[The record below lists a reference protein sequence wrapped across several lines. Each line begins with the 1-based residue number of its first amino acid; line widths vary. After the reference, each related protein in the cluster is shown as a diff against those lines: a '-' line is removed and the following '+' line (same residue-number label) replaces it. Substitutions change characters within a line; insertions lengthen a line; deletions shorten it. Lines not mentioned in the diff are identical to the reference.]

1 MREQDLHNSSRRRF
15 LRGAAVAAALAP
27 ALGAARAA
35 ETHGGAS
42 SEEISV
48 LGQIRID
55 NELYE
60 HDQILKG
67 SLRFLRQPKA
77 PIAVQWIDSF
87 GRVAGERLIATP
99 ASLAAGVPFTFD
111 LRTGLTF
118 MNSISVRVGGVV
130 QAISRQFTISPAA
143 SDWDDYQVITWAYY
157 PDGYY
162 DQLREAGVN
171 ATIAYRDGDFST
183 VLDNNFNFYVEQ
195 MAWEVYANYH
205 KDQAQWRETLAKV
218 RADRANLENW
228 VRKPCL
234 NDPETQRYVRERLE
248 KYVRQHRAFRPLYYT
263 IADELGQGDQVS
275 ANDFCHSTHCAIAF
289 SEYLRKSYGT
299 IQDLRTEWA
308 LSEVIRWDDEA
319 IQSGSDW
326 QKEHLLINRTTTD
339 GAFESIGLANLEN
352 RYGSVAR
359 FNREW
364 GTSFPEPRGGG
375 MGARE
380 IWEPVLGA
388 VRDSLSIPDLTEAAL
403 EKALGPLEQFNV
415 RCGSRAGWNAP
426 NEPTKFKSWTEVK
439 SFLTRYDRELGE
451 VRSSKG
457 WNASPWSDFRNFM
470 DWTFADA
477 VLRAAKVCKAEDPH
491 ARCATEGGQAPF
503 AFGWYNY
510 EQVMR
515 AVDLIEAYNI
525 GNNVEVIRSLK
536 PEALMVATVG
546 YNHKPGTPM
555 TDADRLRQRQE
566 VRPVWW
572 ALFHAHQGT
581 IIWDAQEE
589 GGTFVDLESGK
600 LTPSADCFAATFR
613 ELRSGLGKQ
622 VMGSTRTQ
630 DGIAIH
636 YSHPSVQAHWLLENV
651 KKARQWM
658 VNTIDAPTDSRFIAV
673 RNSWT
678 KLIEDV
684 QVQYD
689 FVSASQVA
697 SGDLNSGKYRVFI
710 LPESIALSATE
721 ADQIRD
727 FVRGGGM
734 VIADGRVALL
744 NERCRDVGSGQ
755 LNDVFGIAQGDARAS
770 GASVKGMAAEGT
782 LDLAG
787 RDFGPMT
794 PSEAGL
800 VATTAKALARSGEV
814 PMILVNPYGKGRA
827 VYLNMEMG
835 DYAFDRLNPKASGV
849 LPDLLEGILGLAQIR
864 PRVRVLG
871 ADGKRLA
878 GTEVVVFKNGECEL
892 AAIFRNPQSDDGGW
906 GSHVVKKSDWR
917 DWTTGADNSALEQP
931 AEVTIHWDGAAA
943 TYDVRERKELGTVD
957 SCKAT
962 LSPWEPLVFTRAP
975 RALPKLNLVV
985 PSSCV
990 AGSATELVITGE
1002 TATEEGTARV
1012 VRVELEKPSG
1022 APYELYAQNAM
1033 VSALPHTVRVPLALN
1048 DPRGRWTV
1056 KAHDVM
1062 SGQTMEGSLA
1072 VLDA

>member
-1 MREQDLHNSSRRRF
+1 MEI
-15 LRGAAVAAALAP
+15 
-27 ALGAARAA
+27 
-35 ETHGGAS
+35 GAS
-42 SEEISV
+42 SEEIST

-55 NELYE
+55 GELYE

-77 PIAVQWIDSF
+77 PITVQWIDSF
-87 GRVAGERLIATP
+87 GRVAGERLIPAP
-99 ASLAAGVPFTFD
+99 ASLASGVPFTFD
-111 LRTGLTF
+111 LRTGLTY
-118 MNSISVRVGGVV
+118 MNSISVRIGGVV
-130 QAISRQFTISPAA
+130 QAVSRRFTISPAA
-143 SDWDDYQVITWAYY
+143 SAWDDYQVITWAYY

-205 KDQAQWRETLAKV
+205 KDQAQWRETLANV
-218 RADRANLENW
+218 RADRANLANW
-228 VRKPCL
+228 IRKPCL

-263 IADELGQGDQVS
+263 IADELGQGDQLS

-326 QKEHLLINRTTTD
+326 QQTHLLINRTTTD
-339 GAFESIGLANLEN
+339 GAFESIALANLQN
-352 RYGSVAR
+352 RYGSVAH
-359 FNREW
+359 FNRAW

-375 MGARE
+375 MGARD

-388 VRDSLSIPDLTEAAL
+388 VRDSLSIPEVTEAAI
-403 EKALGPLEQFNV
+403 EKSLVSLDQFNV
-415 RCGSRAGWNAP
+415 RCGNRAGWNAP
-426 NEPTKFKSWTEVK
+426 NEPTKFKTWTEVK
-439 SFLTRYDRELGE
+439 TFLVRYDRELGE
-451 VRSSKG
+451 VRSTKG

-470 DWTFADA
+470 DATFADA
-477 VLRAAKVCKAEDPH
+477 VLRAATLCKAEDPH

-546 YNHKPGTPM
+546 YNHKLGTPM

-572 ALFHAHQGT
+572 ALFHGHQGS

-600 LTPSADCFAATFR
+600 LTPSADCFAAAFR
-613 ELRSGLGKQ
+613 ELRSGLGMQ
-622 VMGSTRTQ
+622 VMKSTRTQ

-684 QVQYD
+684 QLQYD

-697 SGDLNSGKYRVFI
+697 SGDLNSGNYRVFI
-710 LPESIALSATE
+710 LPESIALSTTE
-721 ADQIRD
+721 ADEIRD
-727 FVRGGGM
+727 FVRGGGT
-734 VIADGRVALL
+734 VIADARVALL
-744 NERCRDVGSGQ
+744 NERCRDLGAGQ
-755 LNDVFGIAQGDARAS
+755 LNDVFGIAQGDTRPS
-770 GASVKGMAAEGT
+770 GASTKGVGGVGGF
-782 LDLAG
+782 DLTGKDLGA
-787 RDFGPMT
+787 MT
-794 PSEAGL
+794 PADTSL
-800 VATTAKALARSGEV
+800 VATTAKALARSGDV
-814 PMILVNPYGKGRA
+814 PMLLVNSFGKGRA
-827 VYLNMEMG
+827 VYLNMEMS
-835 DYAFDRLNPKASGV
+835 DYAFDRLNPKANGL
-849 LPDLLEGILGLAQIR
+849 LPDLMEGILGLAQIH
-864 PRVRVLG
+864 PRVRVVG
-871 ADGKRLA
+871 ADGRRLP
-878 GTEVVVFKNGECEL
+878 GTEVVILNNGACEL
-892 AAIFRNPQSDDGGW
+892 VAIFRNPQSDDGGW

-917 DWTTGADNSALEQP
+917 DWSTGADNSALEQP
-931 AEVTIHWDGAAA
+931 SDVTIHWDGPAA
-943 TYDVRERKELGTVD
+943 TCEMRDRKELGVVD

-962 LSPWEPLVFTRAP
+962 LSPWEPLVFTRSP
-975 RALPKLNLVV
+975 QVLPKLDLAG
-985 PSSCV
+985 PSSCSP
-990 AGSATELVITGE
+990 GSVVELVLTSHAAGP
-1002 TATEEGTARV
+1002 EGTVRV

-1022 APYELYAQNAM
+1022 ANYELYAQNVM
-1033 VSALPHTVRVPLALN
+1033 VSSLPHTVRVPLAFN
-1048 DPRGRWTV
+1048 DPRGRWAV
-1056 KAHDVM
+1056 KAQDVM
-1062 SGQTMEGSLA
+1062 SGQQMEASFVVSEA
-1072 VLDA
+1072 